1 MQQWSYIDP
10 QFEDHLDTATD
21 ITELTYE
28 HSTIASVTSNINDN
42 QIEEQVKNINADH
55 SHKTDIIMNAGE
67 PLKVPTKNFAGP
79 IQDLADAPSQ
89 FAMDF
94 YDSPPTQPP
103 PSMYSARTPIA
114 THTGTKS
121 EPGNSAKS
129 GSVHNTSVV
138 SRCFVLGGGSDLEAC
153 EKRAKNVLEGL
164 GANGMKTPS
173 AVTHQSV
180 YSTTHPLI
188 GPLFCI
194 VLPSSVAIQSFG
206 R

>member
-42 QIEEQVKNINADH
+42 QIEDQVKNINADH

-103 PSMYSARTPIA
+103 PKYSARTPIA

-164 GANGMKTPS
+164 GANGTNTPS
-173 AVTHQSV
+173 VTQQSLN
-180 YSTTHPLI
+180 STAYPVT

-194 VLPSSVAIQSFG
+194 VLPSFVVIQSFG